1 MPASNPQNPNT
12 PGTSQPA
19 TASLVPS
26 PAYADLPAL
35 PSAANPQLST
45 LNSQLFAPPDL
56 RPLPSGLRRYFTFL
70 RRKWWIPLL
79 TVLFFSGLAAAYY
92 AWWPESY
99 AATAHLWAAGRM
111 GLQLREGTTYAEDN
125 TTFAGT
131 QIELLQSGLIL
142 GRAFNRVHNTL
153 HINFPTNSEG
163 KLELPTVKVSQLPK
177 SAVLELKAKGPTEN
191 STIAFLN
198 ATMDE
203 FLAYKKEVRAAN
215 SGETY
220 TSVSEQTIKQE
231 ADLKAEQDK
240 LTAYMRENNVA
251 VLEEQAKA
259 ASAYLTQL
267 LADYSQLKLQYQ
279 LLDAMSTNS
288 QMALAAG
295 TNLLAGAPD
304 LRQLTVDR
312 GAASSGP
319 PPEFLGAQ
327 QKLQEVRIMRSRLS
341 KSLRPEHPKI
351 VKLDEQIAEG
361 EKLVEYFSQQ
371 SHEQLANARQTVK
384 LRIDPMQETIKEW
397 EAKVNNASERIAEC
411 ERLKLNVARLQE
423 LHDHLL
429 ALLQTVDVS
438 KNLDQENITILDR
451 PSEAKDARRAILVAA
466 FLLFVGLGAGLG
478 LVFLVEQADDRV
490 MSLEELGR
498 RFEEWV
504 VGQVPEVRRAKKKKR
519 PALLD
524 ADDHRHIFAE
534 SHRNIRSALFFANY
548 NEPRPKTLLVT
559 SAIPSE
565 GKSTVAANLAR
576 TIAFAGGRVLLVD
589 GDIRRGVLH
598 QLFETPQ
605 GPGLSDL
612 LLNGGD
618 LSHCVI
624 PISLNSQPSTLIPQP
639 STLNPHPSPVS
650 GPPADPQLSTIN
662 SQHSSGGL
670 WLLPRGQTAHNSGE
684 LFLSEKC
691 DRLLARM
698 REEYDCVI
706 LDSIPVFAADDT
718 TSLAPKVD
726 GVLFV
731 MRNKFTSADTARHAL
746 ELLYER
752 QAKVL
757 GLIFNR
763 ADAHSR
769 GYDYYK
775 YAKFYHNGKKA
786 DR

>member
-1 MPASNPQNPNT
+1 MD
-12 PGTSQPA
+12 
-19 TASLVPS
+19 V
-26 PAYADLPAL
+26 PAL
-35 PSAANPQLST
+35 TSAANPQLST

-56 RPLPSGLRRYFTFL
+56 RPLSSGLGRYLTFL

-79 TVLFFSGLAAAYY
+79 SVLFFGGLAAAYIT
-92 AWWPESY
+92 WWPESY
-99 AATAHLWAAGRM
+99 AATAHMWSAGRM
-111 GLQLREGTTYAEDN
+111 GLRLNEGMTLPEDN

-131 QIELLQSGLIL
+131 QIELLQSDLIL
-142 GRAFNRVHNTL
+142 GRAFNRVQQTL

-163 KLELPTVKVSQLPK
+163 KPILPTIKVSQLPK
-177 SAVLELKAKGPTEN
+177 SAVLELKAKGPTQD

-220 TSVSEQTIKQE
+220 TSVSEQTVKQE

-267 LADYSQLKLQYQ
+267 LADFSQLKLQYQ

-295 TNLLAGAPD
+295 NNLLAVAPD

-312 GAASSGP
+312 GTASSGP
-319 PPEFLGAQ
+319 PSEFLGAR
-327 QKLQEVRIMRSRLS
+327 QELEKIKIMRTRLS
-341 KSLRPEHPKI
+341 KYLRPEHPKI
-351 VKLDEQIAEG
+351 VKLDEQIAQG

-371 SHEQLANARQTVK
+371 SREQLANARQTVK
-384 LRIDPMQETIKEW
+384 LRIDQVQEAIKEW
-397 EAKVNNASERIAEC
+397 EAKVNNASERIAEH
-411 ERLKLNVARLQE
+411 ERLKLNVGRLQE

-429 ALLQTVDVS
+429 SLLQTVDVS

-451 PSEAKDARRAILVAA
+451 PSEAKDARKAILVAA
-466 FLLFVGLGAGLG
+466 FLLFVGLGVGLG
-478 LVFLVEQADDRV
+478 LVYVVEQADDRV
-490 MSLEELGR
+490 MSLEELGG

-504 VGQVPEVRRAKKKKR
+504 VGQIPEVRRAKKKKR

-524 ADDHRHIFAE
+524 ADDRRHIFAE

-548 NEPRPKTLLVT
+548 NEPKPKTLLVT

-576 TIAFAGGRVLLVD
+576 AMAFAGGRVLLVD

-598 QLFETPQ
+598 QLFDLPQ
-605 GPGLSDL
+605 EPGLSDL

-618 LSHCVI
+618 LSQYVI
-624 PISLNSQPSTLIPQP
+624 PIPLGPEVSGQKSE
-639 STLNPHPSPVS
+639 VS
-650 GPPADPQLSTIN
+650 GPSSAVSGQRSVVSGPSSAVSGQRSVVSDPSSAVSGQWSVVSGQL
-662 SQHSSGGL
+662 H
-670 WLLPRGQTAHNSGE
+670 LLPRGQTARNSGE

-691 DRLLARM
+691 DLLLARM
-698 REEYDCVI
+698 REQYDCVI

-757 GLIFNR
+757 GLVFNR
-763 ADAHSR
+763 ADTKSR
-769 GYDYYK
+769 SYRYYK
-775 YAKFYHNGKKA
+775 YAKYYHSEKG
-786 DR
+786 

>member
-1 MPASNPQNPNT
+1 MPSHTPNT
-12 PGTSQPA
+12 PGASQPSN
-19 TASLVPS
+19 ASLL
-26 PAYADLPAL
+26 PAPTYMDVPAL

-56 RPLPSGLRRYFTFL
+56 RPLTSGVGYRRYLTFL
-70 RRKWWIPLL
+70 KKKWWILL
-79 TVLFFSGLAAAYY
+79 LSVLCFGGLAAAYIT
-92 AWWPESY
+92 WWPESY
-99 AATAHLWAAGRM
+99 AATGHMWAAGRM

-163 KLELPTVKVSQLPK
+163 KLELPTIKVSQLPK

-191 STIAFLN
+191 ATIAFLN

-220 TSVSEQTIKQE
+220 TSVSEQTVKQE
-231 ADLKAEQDK
+231 AELKAEQDK

-267 LADYSQLKLQYQ
+267 LADFSQLKLQYQ
-279 LLDAMSTNS
+279 LLDAMSTNTE
-288 QMALAAG
+288 MVLAAG
-295 TNLLAGAPD
+295 TNLLGVAAD
-304 LRQLTVDR
+304 LRQRTP
-312 GAASSGP
+312 GGGPAPSGP
-319 PPEFLGAQ
+319 SPDFLAAQ
-327 QKLQEVRIMRSRLS
+327 QKLEEVKIMRSRLS
-341 KSLRPEHPKI
+341 KYLRQEHPKI
-351 VKLDEQIAEG
+351 VKLDEQIALG
-361 EKLVEYFSQQ
+361 EQLVEYFRHQ
-371 SHEQLANARQTVK
+371 SHEQLATAKQAVK
-384 LRIDPMQETIKEW
+384 LRIDPVQEAIKEW
-397 EAKVNNASERIAEC
+397 EAKVNNASERIAEY

-423 LHDHLL
+423 LNDHLL
-429 ALLQTVDVS
+429 GLLQTVDVS

-451 PSEAKDARRAILVAA
+451 PSEAKDARRTILVAA

-478 LVFLVEQADDRV
+478 LVYLVEQADDRV
-490 MSLEELGR
+490 MSLEELGG

-504 VGQVPEVRRAKKKKR
+504 VGQIPEVRRAKKKKR

-524 ADDHRHIFAE
+524 ADDRRHIFAE

-548 NEPRPKTLLVT
+548 NEPKPKTLLIT

-598 QLFETPQ
+598 QLFDLPQ

-612 LLNGGD
+612 LLNGGT
-618 LSHCVI
+618 LSECVI
-624 PISLNSQPSTLIPQP
+624 PIPLGPEVSGQKSEVGGQPADSQP
-639 STLNPHPSPVS
+639 STLNPQPSPAS
-650 GPPADPQLSTIN
+650 GQLY
-662 SQHSSGGL
+662 
-670 WLLPRGQTAHNSGE
+670 LLPRGQTARSSGE

-691 DRLLARM
+691 DRLLEKM
-698 REEYDCVI
+698 REEYDCVV

-718 TSLAPKVD
+718 TSLAPKMD

-731 MRNKFTSADTARHAL
+731 MRNKFTSAATARHAL

-757 GLIFNR
+757 GLVYNR
-763 ADAHSR
+763 ADSASR
-769 GYDYYK
+769 SYKYYK
-775 YAKFYHNGKKA
+775 YSKYYQSTKTG
-786 DR
+786 